1 MAHRIVELYS
11 KGHRVGLC
19 HLGTDRLNQ
28 SVLDGRFDG
37 GIRESLYGSLIH
49 LTEELIGQGRPVLV
63 EGTFLKA
70 AWRERLMSAAR
81 RHGVASLSVQIECRL
96 ALRERRNEGRSV
108 SEFVPGEFLRSSH
121 ESAKSQCGD
130 ADFVFDTELVNPGR
144 LARFLLGEMSRSAAH
159 LLSDYE
165 RF

>member
-1 MAHRIVELYS
+1 MARNIVELYS
-11 KGHRVGLC
+11 REHRVGLC

-49 LTEELIGQGRPVLV
+49 LTEELISQGRPVLV

-81 RHGVASLSVQIECRL
+81 RHGVPSLSVQIECRL
-96 ALRERRNEGRSV
+96 ALRESRNQGRSNAD
-108 SEFVPGEFLRSSH
+108 FVPQKFLRTSH
-121 ESAKSQCGD
+121 EEAKNQLGD
-130 ADFVFDTELVNPGR
+130 ADFVFDTELMDPER
-144 LARFLLGEMSRSAAH
+144 LARFLL
-159 LLSDYE
+159 DQIQKDPE
-165 RF
+165 RTGPLWV